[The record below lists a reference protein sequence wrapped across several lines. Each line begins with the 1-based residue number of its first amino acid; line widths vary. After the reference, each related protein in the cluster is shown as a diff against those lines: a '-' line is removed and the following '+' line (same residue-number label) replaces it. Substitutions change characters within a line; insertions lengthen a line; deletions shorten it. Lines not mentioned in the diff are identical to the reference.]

1 MVTLPKVRRSI
12 DYLVDI
18 ATDLKVQDHPLLSYE
33 MQTDGIDMFVQYVD
47 TVMVNTSREGQQEM
61 RPLMD
66 AVFERIRR
74 DRDGHPFQLYPFMTS
89 TITMSN
95 PGAVVIDPRLSGGL
109 PVLAESGIC
118 TRIIADR
125 HVTGE
130 SIRQLACDYGLKDED
145 IEEALRWELAS

>member
-1 MVTLPKVRRSI
+1 MVTFPKVRRSI
-12 DYLVDI
+12 DFLVNI
-18 ATDLKVQDHPLLSYE
+18 ATELKVQNHPLLSYE

-47 TVMVNTSREGQQEM
+47 TVMINASREGQQEM

-66 AVFERIRR
+66 AVFQRIRR
-74 DRDGHPFQLYPFMTS
+74 DEDGHPFQLYPFTNS
-89 TITMSN
+89 TITMTN